1 MRFWWRRGSGYLWK
15 REIGMVVEEIKVKRE
30 SRERKQSREQ
40 EEEEEEAAMIVL
52 GMCFLAFER
61 EILKLFVWG

>member
-1 MRFWWRRGSGYLWK
+1 
-15 REIGMVVEEIKVKRE
+15 MVVEEIKVKRE

-40 EEEEEEAAMIVL
+40 EEEEAAMIVL
-52 GMCFLAFER
+52 GRCFLAFER

>member
-1 MRFWWRRGSGYLWK
+1 
-15 REIGMVVEEIKVKRE
+15 MVVEEIKVKRE

-40 EEEEEEAAMIVL
+40 EEEEEEEAAMIVL
-52 GMCFLAFER
+52 GMCFWAFER

>member
-1 MRFWWRRGSGYLWK
+1 
-15 REIGMVVEEIKVKRE
+15 MVVEEIKVKRE

-61 EILKLFVWG
+61 EILKLSVWG

>member
-1 MRFWWRRGSGYLWK
+1 
-15 REIGMVVEEIKVKRE
+15 MVVEEIKVKRE

-40 EEEEEEAAMIVL
+40 EEEEAAMTVL

-61 EILKLFVWG
+61 EILKLFVWGL

>member
-1 MRFWWRRGSGYLWK
+1 
-15 REIGMVVEEIKVKRE
+15 MVVEEIKVKRE

-40 EEEEEEAAMIVL
+40 EEEEEAAMIVL

-61 EILKLFVWG
+61 EILKLFVWGL

>member
-1 MRFWWRRGSGYLWK
+1 
-15 REIGMVVEEIKVKRE
+15 MVVEEIKVKRE
-30 SRERKQSREQ
+30 SRERKQSREE

-61 EILKLFVWG
+61 EILNLFVWGCIMEWYVLRRVISYNYGV